1 MNRFRNLFLM
11 TIIALAATAACSKGE
26 SPDTSAES
34 DIAAPVSDAADA
46 VPSGTV
52 AASKPSPAASMTT
65 SPGKPTAPISMRYEI
80 LGNPVVGQPVAVNVL
95 VSSARGPV
103 RVSYSINDQSAV
115 MFQQNQVERLEIA
128 DPSLGTPQQLTVI
141 PQREGRVYVNV
152 SAAVD
157 TENGELIKSMAIP
170 IRVGKAVE
178 SPTINGELVETA
190 DGETVISMPAVE
202 N

>member
-1 MNRFRNLFLM
+1 MNRYRNSFLL
-11 TIIALAATAACSKGE
+11 TFFALTAAAACSQGE

-34 DIAAPVSDAADA
+34 DAAAPVSAAADA

-52 AASKPSPAASMTT
+52 AASKPAPTASMAT

-95 VSSARGPV
+95 VSSTRGPV

-178 SPTINGELVETA
+178 GPTINGELVETA